1 LIKSNI
7 AYNKLLE
14 SIDSPGVEARF
25 NTPEYRAN
33 LSVGHHAII
42 PNLGFNVNLH
52 WQNSF
57 LWEGS
62 FGNGQIPATT
72 TLDAHVSYK
81 VPKIKTTFKLGGSNI
96 TNNYYTTSF
105 GSAQIGGLY
114 YLSLIYEDILQYIG
128 RN

>member
-1 LIKSNI
+1 MDTPITATFLFSNSGS
-7 AYNKLLE
+7 NSGK
-14 SIDSPGVEARF
+14 
-25 NTPEYRAN
+25 AN
-33 LSVGHHAII
+33 ISVGHHAII

-57 LWEGS
+57 VWEAS
-62 FGNGQIPATT
+62 FGAGEIPAFT
-72 TLDAHVSYK
+72 TLDAHIAYK

-96 TNNYYTTSF
+96 LNKYYTTSF

-114 YLSLIYEDILQYIG
+114 YLSLVYEDVLGYIDRS